1 MYFDYLRLLWRS
13 PFPEWKTLMKSL
25 LPENTQDRKDF
36 WRKTIKNFFS
46 KNWERK
52 SDETRL
58 QNFVKNFIYT

>member
-1 MYFDYLRLLWRS
+1 MYFDYLRLLWR
-13 PFPEWKTLMKSL
+13 FTFCEWKTLMKSL
-25 LPENTQDRKDF
+25 LLENTQERKDF

-58 QNFVKNFIYT
+58 FNLVL